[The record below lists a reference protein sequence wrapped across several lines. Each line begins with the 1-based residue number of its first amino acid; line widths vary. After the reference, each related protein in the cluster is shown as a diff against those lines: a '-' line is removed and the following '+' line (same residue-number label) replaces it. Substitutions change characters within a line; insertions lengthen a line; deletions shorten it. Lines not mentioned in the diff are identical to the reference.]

1 MTQLE
6 KATAIDRKTVELKLK
21 KPQSTFVN
29 RLITL
34 GIVPEHAHNQNYA
47 RNPMGSGPYK
57 MVQWDEGQQ
66 LIVEANPDYYGEA
79 PGIQRLV
86 FLFVEEDGAFAAAKS
101 SQVQVAAVPQSL
113 AVQTIDGMKLYDV
126 TSVDNRGLLFPY
138 LPANSKKT
146 ADGDPVGNDV
156 TADLAIRQ
164 SVNYAIDRQ
173 ALVDGIL

>member
-1 MTQLE
+1 MRT
-6 KATAIDRKTVELKLK
+6 D
-21 KPQSTFVN
+21 
-29 RLITL
+29 
-34 GIVPEHAHNQNYA
+34 QNYS
-47 RNPMGSGPYK
+47 RNPIGSGPYK

-79 PGIQRLV
+79 PDIQRLV

-138 LPANSKKT
+138 LPANSKKRQM
-146 ADGDPVGNDV
+146 AIQWV
-156 TADLAIRQ
+156 TMSQRI
-164 SVNYAIDRQ
+164 
-173 ALVDGIL
+173 